1 MNSWVAQ
8 VRLALLFALVLVLAP
23 VLQPQAV
30 RGADPLAP
38 PDVTAASV
46 YMFDMQT
53 GTPLYS
59 HNAHERRS
67 PASTT
72 KVATAIAV
80 MELASNLNEQ
90 IVIDASDVI
99 PVERGESI
107 MAVVEGD
114 ILTVEQL
121 MYGLLIPSGNDAA
134 HALARVFGQRLLD
147 QEGGSGNPIERFVA
161 EMNAI
166 TASMGLE
173 NTHFANVEGLY
184 DPENY
189 SSAYDMAM
197 LSARALSYPLVADI
211 VQTAREEI
219 VSVAPS
225 PISYGLQNTNQL
237 LAEEGFSGV
246 KTGTISQSGACLVAS
261 KTGPSGSP
269 IIGVV
274 FGSFIEFDQNGI
286 QIPETDRRYADMR
299 RLFSQADQDYRW
311 VEVAEAEQMPG
322 LTDELAV
329 WDVQLNNTDPLI
341 LPADLA
347 TDLRY
352 RLHLQP
358 PGEPGAQVGLVQ
370 FYAGSTVVAE
380 RPVIQAA

>member
-246 KTGTISQSGACLVAS
+246 KTGTIAQSGACLVAS

-286 QIPETDRRYADMR
+286 QIPETDRRYDDMR

>member
-286 QIPETDRRYADMR
+286 QIPETDRRYDDMR